1 MISPVRPSDIEDETD
16 IGEPI
21 SRDSAYSRRQFM
33 RALSIGKDG
42 LRALIGKGL
51 PVRGV
56 GRRRYILGS
65 DWLDFLAKQPD
76 VGYAALEDT

>member
-1 MISPVRPSDIEDETD
+1 MIAKTPQDLDVEVG

-21 SRDSAYSRRQFM
+21 RRDSSYTRTQFI
-33 RALSIGKDG
+33 RALNIGKDG
-42 LRALIGKGL
+42 LRALICKGL

-76 VGYAALEDT
+76 VGYAALEDN